1 MHNEFDDPVLKAAVM
16 RAWQNESAPPQLRA
30 RIERAIATEAAKTA
44 TRAKM
49 QWRNSPLVGI
59 AAAAMILISAALLF
73 NFYQSSEP
81 AMARTLPNDIATE
94 MTDAH
99 DAAMAR
105 SSHHH
110 LAGVPQ
116 NDLEKIRQ
124 SLREKL
130 GHPVLVASLGSDWK
144 FEGVLVFTRGSET
157 VSLISVSIAGRAYAP
172 EDGTDYNQTFNGH
185 PMAGVTYGEAVHC
198 VIGSTN
204 SNLDEKVLIKLRNR
218 VRKLVAADL
227 PAGAAGGCGTRAF
240 AGL

>member
-1 MHNEFDDPVLKAAVM
+1 
-16 RAWQNESAPPQLRA
+16 
-30 RIERAIATEAAKTA
+30 
-44 TRAKM
+44 
-49 QWRNSPLVGI
+49 
-59 AAAAMILISAALLF
+59 
-73 NFYQSSEP
+73 
-81 AMARTLPNDIATE
+81 
-94 MTDAH
+94 
-99 DAAMAR
+99 MAR

-144 FEGVLVFTRGSET
+144 FEGASITKIGERDGSVLVFTRGSET